1 MLATALY
8 EEPPNFQMR
17 TGFDLR
23 RIVEDQVSELLI
35 QKKKYELFACLKI
48 KKEKV
53 SKLTYPNSPIT

>member
-17 TGFDLR
+17 RGFDLR

-35 QKKKYELFACLKI
+35 QKKKIRVVCLLEN
-48 KKEKV
+48 KERK
-53 SKLTYPNSPIT
+53 SE

>member
-35 QKKKYELFACLKI
+35 QKKKIRVVCLLEN
-48 KKEKV
+48 KERK
-53 SKLTYPNSPIT
+53 SE

>member
-35 QKKKYELFACLKI
+35 QKKKIRVVCLLEN
-48 KKEKV
+48 KERK
-53 SKLTYPNSPIT
+53 SEKAHIP